1 MNELGHNDIEK
12 GCNDIE
18 MDYNGIEILVIM
30 SLDDNEMSFF
40 R

>member
-1 MNELGHNDIEK
+1 MIYIEK
-12 GCNDIE
+12 GYNEIE

-30 SLDDNEMSFF
+30 SLDDIDNEMSFF